1 MHITPAMLVIN
12 ENLYCNFLGKVM
24 VFDSIELQTQT
35 TLKQLIF

>member
-1 MHITPAMLVIN
+1 MHTTPGMLVIN

-24 VFDSIELQTQT
+24 AVDSIEQQTQT